1 MLTCQKHL
9 FSLPDDVHYLNC
21 AYMSPLARRVEA
33 AGIAGMQHKRVPST
47 ITPAMFFD
55 ESNEARR
62 LFAELVNVKAERV
75 ALIPAASYGI
85 ATVARNLSV
94 QPGQNVVVMHEQ
106 FPSNVYTWHRLAQ
119 ETGAELRTVLPP
131 PEGPDR
137 GCRWNER
144 FLEAIDTDTA
154 LISLSNVHWA
164 DGTRFDLDAI
174 GRRAREVGAAFV
186 IDGTQSVGALPFD
199 VQHLQPDAL
208 ICAAYKWLLGPYSIG
223 AVYLGPR
230 FDDGVPLEENWI
242 GRLGSERFGELV
254 NYQEAYQPGALRY
267 DVGERSNFILVP
279 MMIAGLQQVLAWGPE
294 AIQTYCEA
302 LTRDLLREAQAM
314 GFVIED
320 EALRSAHL
328 FGVRVPD
335 HLSRDR
341 LREELARRNVSV
353 SVRGDAIRIS
363 PHVYN
368 DIADVD
374 ALRAALHAC
383 LQPAPPVH
391 STPS

>member
-9 FSLPDDVHYLNC
+9 FSLPDDVHYFNC

-33 AGIAGMQHKRVPST
+33 AGVAGMQRKRVPAT
-47 ITPAMFFD
+47 ITPTMFFD
-55 ESNEARR
+55 ESNTARR
-62 LFAELVNVKAERV
+62 LFAELVNAEAQRI

-85 ATVARNLSV
+85 AMVAHNLDV
-94 QPGQNVVVMHEQ
+94 QRGQNLVVMHEQ
-106 FPSNVYTWHRLAQ
+106 FPSNIYTWRRLAQ
-119 ETGAELRTVLPP
+119 ETGAALRTVRP
-131 PEGPDR
+131 PEGPHR
-137 GCRWNER
+137 GERWNEHYI
-144 FLEAIDTDTA
+144 EAIDADTA
-154 LISLSNVHWA
+154 LVTLGAVHWA

-199 VQHLQPDAL
+199 VQRLQPDAL

-223 AVYLGPR
+223 AAYLGPR

-279 MMIAGLQQVLAWGPE
+279 MMVAGLEQVLEWGPTP
-294 AIQTYCEA
+294 IQTYCEA
-302 LTRDLLREAQAM
+302 LTRDLLQEAQALD
-314 GFVIED
+314 FVIED
-320 EALRSAHL
+320 EAWRSAHL
-328 FGVRVPD
+328 FGVRVPE
-335 HLSRDR
+335 HLSMDR
-341 LREELARRNVSV
+341 LGEELARRNVSV

-363 PHVYN
+363 PHLYN
-368 DIADVD
+368 DDADIE
-374 ALRAALHAC
+374 ALREALHAVVS
-383 LQPAPPVH
+383 LV
-391 STPS
+391 

>member
-33 AGIAGMQHKRVPST
+33 AGIVGMQRKRNPST

-55 ESNEARR
+55 ESDTARR
-62 LFAELVNVKAERV
+62 LFAELINANARRI

-85 ATVARNLSV
+85 AIVARNLEV
-94 QPGQNVVVMHEQ
+94 QRGQNLVVMHEQ
-106 FPSNVYTWHRLAQ
+106 FPSNVYTWHRLAT
-119 ETGAELRTVLPP
+119 ETGATLRTVPP
-131 PEGPDR
+131 PDGPNR
-137 GCRWNER
+137 GTRWNER
-144 FLEAIDTDTA
+144 FIDAIDADTA
-154 LISLSNVHWA
+154 LVTLANVHWA
-164 DGTRFDLDAI
+164 DGTRFDLEAI

-199 VQHLQPDAL
+199 VHRVEPDAL
-208 ICAAYKWLLGPYSIG
+208 ICAVYKWLMGPYSLG
-223 AVYLGPR
+223 AAYLGPR

-267 DVGERSNFILVP
+267 DVGERSNFALMP
-279 MMIAGLQQVLAWGPE
+279 MMVAGLELVLEWRPS

-302 LTRDLLREAQAM
+302 LTRDLLQEAQDL
-314 GFVIED
+314 GFVIEK

-328 FGVRVPD
+328 FGIRVPE
-335 HLSRDR
+335 HLSAGR
-341 LREELARRNVSV
+341 LRDELARRNVSA

-368 DIADVD
+368 DDADIE
-374 ALRAALHAC
+374 ALRDALHAVVS
-383 LQPAPPVH
+383 LV
-391 STPS
+391 